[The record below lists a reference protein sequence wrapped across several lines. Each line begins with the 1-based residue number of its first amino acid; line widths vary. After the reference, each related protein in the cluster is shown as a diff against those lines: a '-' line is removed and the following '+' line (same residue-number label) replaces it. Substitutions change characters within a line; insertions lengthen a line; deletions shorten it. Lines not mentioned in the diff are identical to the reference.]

1 MRGGFDFGDILL
13 DVGKDVLKNAY
24 KEGKEFIKSDEFKKL
39 FNKPMTGGEDGQ
51 MTEAEWA
58 CREGY
63 GDCRDAGV
71 LYPMPEWR
79 GGDTFRS
86 DLEKIMGGAKPTN
99 MKLYKKAKSIV
110 NKQYSA
116 PSAYRS
122 GAYVK
127 TYKDMGGTYEDD
139 GEEKTLRRWF
149 KEDWKDVGN
158 KSYPVYRPTKRIT
171 KDTPL
176 TPEEIRPD
184 NLRQQVQ
191 TKQIIKGTKNLPPF
205 KAKGSGIMANSQF
218 YRTDPKRGGAL
229 KEDIQQAGSATT
241 NETVK
246 EIQETPMGNE
256 DISKYFPDAQY
267 IKYSELK
274 NYQSITDLLPKNGS
288 FFFLLYEHKP
298 NVGHWVLL
306 TRYDN
311 KIENFDSYGL
321 EPSKPLS
328 WNRQETNQQLG
339 QDKPYLSVLLR
350 DSELP
355 VIVNRT
361 QFQGKTNHSSTC
373 GAWDVLR
380 QLSIKDGNSSLP
392 EFTSKINEYKKKFG
406 LTGDEIVSNL
416 ISKR

>member
-1 MRGGFDFGDILL
+1 MRGGFDFGDMLL

-39 FNKPMTGGEDGQ
+39 FNKPISGGDDGQ
-51 MTEAEWA
+51 MNEAEWA

-86 DLEKIMGGAKPTN
+86 DLEKIMGG
-99 MKLYKKAKSIV
+99 
-110 NKQYSA
+110 
-116 PSAYRS
+116 
-122 GAYVK
+122 
-127 TYKDMGGTYEDD
+127 TYKDD
-139 GEEKTLRRWF
+139 GEEKTLRRW
-149 KEDWKDVGN
+149 
-158 KSYPVYRPTKRIT
+158 
-171 KDTPL
+171 
-176 TPEEIRPD
+176 
-184 NLRQQVQ
+184 
-191 TKQIIKGTKNLPPF
+191 F

-256 DISKYFPDAQY
+256 DISKYFPDARY

-328 WNRQETNQQLG
+328 WNRPETNQQLG
-339 QDKPYLSVLLR
+339 QDKPYLSALLR

-392 EFTSKINEYKKKFG
+392 EFTSKINEYKKKYG
-406 LTGDEIVSNL
+406 LSGDEIVSNL